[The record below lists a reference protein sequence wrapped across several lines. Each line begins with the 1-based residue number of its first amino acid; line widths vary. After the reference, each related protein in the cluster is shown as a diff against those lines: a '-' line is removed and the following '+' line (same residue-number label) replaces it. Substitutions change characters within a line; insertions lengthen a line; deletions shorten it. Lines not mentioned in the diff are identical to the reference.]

1 LVTAG
6 CSPAEGL
13 SRIASV
19 RRKLAVATWRPS
31 RDGRIYGRMVVD
43 ATPLLAYVDR
53 ARAETGVPVTVTHV
67 VGKAVAAAVE
77 REPAFHHRVVLGRLE
92 RYPSYDIGFAVDVD
106 AGDDLAPSKVH
117 DVDRLSVVE
126 VARALVEGAGRL
138 RSGTDRDFA
147 ASSRLVQRLPWFS
160 LRAVAAAASLLNGG
174 LGRRAFGQPGF
185 PLGCAFVS
193 NVGTFGLDE
202 GFLAPVPFAR
212 VPLYVL
218 VGRVH
223 EAAAVVDGAVVVRPT
238 LVLTATADHRVVDGA
253 QAGRLA
259 AVLKDLLAR
268 PEDLRPA
275 SW

>member
-1 LVTAG
+1 
-6 CSPAEGL
+6 
-13 SRIASV
+13 
-19 RRKLAVATWRPS
+19 
-31 RDGRIYGRMVVD
+31 MVVD
-43 ATPLLAYVDR
+43 AAPLLAYVQQ
-53 ARAETGVPVTVTHV
+53 ARAVTGVPVTVTHV
-67 VGKAVAAAVE
+67 VGKAVATAIE
-77 REPAFHHRVVLGRLE
+77 REPSFHHRVVFGRPV

-106 AGDDLAPSKVH
+106 AGDDLAPSKVR
-117 DVDRLSVVE
+117 DVDRLSVVD
-126 VARALVEGAGRL
+126 VARALGEGADRL
-138 RSGTDRDFA
+138 RGRQDRDFE
-147 ASSRLVQRLPWFS
+147 ASSRLVRRLPWFT
-160 LRAVAAAASLLNGG
+160 LRALGATASLLNGG

-223 EAAAVVDGAVVVRPT
+223 DAAAVVEGEVTVRPT

-253 QAGRLA
+253 QAGRFA

-268 PEDLRPA
+268 PGDLRPA